1 MQNQSDSIMIL
12 QAWFSPSFPVGAFS
26 YSHGLETAI
35 NSSFIK
41 SSNDLVGW
49 INHLLKEGSG
59 WNDGV
64 FLSAAYNNVSDA
76 NCLCLSSAASR
87 ERHLETSEMGSAFV
101 RAVNNVYGLK
111 LEENLT
117 YPVAIGKAARE
128 FKIDL
133 RLTLQSF
140 LQSFVNNLIHVGI
153 RIVPIGQE
161 AGQDCLFRL
170 MPNIKSLSEEL
181 ANSCIRDL
189 RGGAFF
195 ADLLSMHHDCLLY
208 TSPSPRD

>member
-1 MQNQSDSIMIL
+1 MQNQSESIMIL

-35 NSSFIK
+35 NSGFIK

-76 NCLCLSSAASR
+76 NGLCLSLAASR

-101 RAVNNVYGLK
+101 RAVNNVYGLELK
-111 LEENLT
+111 KNLT

-153 RIVPIGQE
+153 RIIPIGQE

-181 ANSCIRDL
+181 ANSSLYDL

-195 ADLLSMHHDCLLY
+195 ADLLSMHHEY
-208 TSPSPRD
+208 SEQRIFRT

>member
-1 MQNQSDSIMIL
+1 MQNQSDNIMIL

-26 YSHGLETAI
+26 YSHGLEAAI
-35 NSSFIK
+35 NSGFIK

-76 NCLCLSSAASR
+76 NCLCLSLAASR
-87 ERHLETSEMGSAFV
+87 ERHLETSEMGTAFV

-111 LEENLT
+111 LKENLT
-117 YPVAIGKAARE
+117 YPVAIGKAARA

-153 RIVPIGQE
+153 RIIPIGQE

-181 ANSCIRDL
+181 ANSCIHDL

-195 ADLLSMHHDCLLY
+195 ADLLSMHHEY
-208 TSPSPRD
+208 SEQRIFRT

>member
-1 MQNQSDSIMIL
+1 MQNQSESIMIL

-35 NSSFIK
+35 NSGFIK

-76 NCLCLSSAASR
+76 NGLCLSLAASR

-101 RAVNNVYGLK
+101 RAVNNVYGLELK
-111 LEENLT
+111 KNLT

-153 RIVPIGQE
+153 RIIPMGQE

-181 ANSCIRDL
+181 ANSSLYDL

-195 ADLLSMHHDCLLY
+195 ADLLSMHHEY
-208 TSPSPRD
+208 SEQRIFRT

>member
-35 NSSFIK
+35 NSGFIK

-76 NCLCLSSAASR
+76 NCLCLSLAASR
-87 ERHLETSEMGSAFV
+87 ERHLEISEMGSAFV
-101 RAVNNVYGLK
+101 RVVNNVYGLK

-117 YPVAIGKAARE
+117 YPVAIGKAARV

-153 RIVPIGQE
+153 RIIPIGQE
-161 AGQDCLFRL
+161 TGQDCLFRL

-181 ANSCIRDL
+181 ANSCIHDL

-195 ADLLSMHHDCLLY
+195 ADLLSMHHEY
-208 TSPSPRD
+208 SEQRIFRT

>member
-35 NSSFIK
+35 NRGFVK

-49 INHLLKEGSG
+49 MEHLLKEGSG

-64 FLSAAYNNVSDA
+64 FLSAAYNNVSDV
-76 NCLCLSSAASR
+76 NSLCLSLAASR
-87 ERHLETSEMGSAFV
+87 ERYLETSEMGSSFV

-111 LEENLT
+111 LKETLT
-117 YPVAIGKAARE
+117 YPVAVGEAARE

-153 RIVPIGQE
+153 RIIPMGQE

-181 ANSCIRDL
+181 ANSSLYDL

-195 ADLLSMHHDCLLY
+195 ADLLSMHHEY
-208 TSPSPRD
+208 SEQRIFRT

>member
-1 MQNQSDSIMIL
+1 
-12 QAWFSPSFPVGAFS
+12 
-26 YSHGLETAI
+26 
-35 NSSFIK
+35 
-41 SSNDLVGW
+41 
-49 INHLLKEGSG
+49 
-59 WNDGV
+59 
-64 FLSAAYNNVSDA
+64 
-76 NCLCLSSAASR
+76 
-87 ERHLETSEMGSAFV
+87 MGSAFV

-153 RIVPIGQE
+153 RIIPIGQE

-181 ANSCIRDL
+181 ANSSLHDL

-195 ADLLSMHHDCLLY
+195 ADLLSMHHEY
-208 TSPSPRD
+208 SEQRIFRT

>member
-1 MQNQSDSIMIL
+1 MIL

-35 NSSFIK
+35 NSGFIK

-76 NCLCLSSAASR
+76 NCLCLSLAASR

-101 RAVNNVYGLK
+101 RAVNNVYGLELK
-111 LEENLT
+111 KNLT

-153 RIVPIGQE
+153 RIIPIGQE

-181 ANSCIRDL
+181 ANSSLYDL

-195 ADLLSMHHDCLLY
+195 ADLLSMHHEY
-208 TSPSPRD
+208 SEQRIFRT

>member
-1 MQNQSDSIMIL
+1 MQNQSESIMIL

-35 NSSFIK
+35 NSGFIK

-64 FLSAAYNNVSDA
+64 FLSAAYNNLSDA
-76 NCLCLSSAASR
+76 NCLCLSLAASR

-101 RAVNNVYGLK
+101 RAVNNVYGLELK
-111 LEENLT
+111 KNLT

-153 RIVPIGQE
+153 RIIPIGQE

-181 ANSCIRDL
+181 ANSSLYDL

-195 ADLLSMHHDCLLY
+195 ADLLSMHHEY
-208 TSPSPRD
+208 SEQRIFRT

>member
-1 MQNQSDSIMIL
+1 MQNQSESIMIL

-35 NSSFIK
+35 NSGFIK

-76 NCLCLSSAASR
+76 NCLCLSLAASR

-101 RAVNNVYGLK
+101 RAVNNVYGLELK
-111 LEENLT
+111 KNLT

-153 RIVPIGQE
+153 RIIPIGQE

-181 ANSCIRDL
+181 ANSSLYDL

-195 ADLLSMHHDCLLY
+195 ADLLSMHHEY
-208 TSPSPRD
+208 SEQRIFRT